1 MRVVKNSELRELPIA
16 PPPVEKS
23 VRYIGCDQDQACD
36 YAKFEIVTLN
46 GSVFLC
52 GHHYHANELF
62 LTTSKHEVKRVNA

>member
-16 PPPVEKS
+16 PPPVEKPS
-23 VRYIGCDQDQACD
+23 LYIRCDRDWGCD

-52 GHHYHANELF
+52 GHHYHVNEPF
-62 LTTSKHEVKRVNA
+62 LTTSKHEVKRLNA